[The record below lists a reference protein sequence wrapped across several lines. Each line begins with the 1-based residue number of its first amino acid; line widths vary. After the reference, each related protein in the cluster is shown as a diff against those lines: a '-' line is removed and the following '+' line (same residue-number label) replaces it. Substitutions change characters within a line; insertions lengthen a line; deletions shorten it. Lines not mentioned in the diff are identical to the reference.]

1 MASLQE
7 MLAARNVA
15 KVQTPEIQ
23 TGIVTSANADS
34 AVINGTAILNNLT
47 NDGGPTNE
55 GTEETQDP
63 EFAPSADSDS
73 EEQEPGREPIA
84 WAPTHIR
91 RYMCNGWQYPDED
104 GLFRASTQKQ
114 FDSLQNMA
122 VRGEVTPIYAPSEAI
137 E

>member
-34 AVINGTAILNNLT
+34 AVINGTAILNQST
-47 NDGGPTNE
+47 NTDQAKE
-55 GTEETQDP
+55 EEETTKD
-63 EFAPSADSDS
+63 
-73 EEQEPGREPIA
+73 PGREPIA
-84 WAPTHIR
+84 WAPNHIQ
-91 RYMCNGWQYPDED
+91 RYMCDGWKYPDTD

-122 VRGEVTPIYAPSEAI
+122 ARGEVTPIYAPSEAI

>member
-7 MLAARNVA
+7 MLAARNAA
-15 KVQTPEIQ
+15 KVQVPEIQ

-34 AVINGTAILNNLT
+34 AVINGTAILNQ
-47 NDGGPTNE
+47 PTDSE
-55 GTEETQDP
+55 QAEEEETTNVLI
-63 EFAPSADSDS
+63 ADNATG
-73 EEQEPGREPIA
+73 EPGREPIA